1 MSISN
6 TFRTDFDALA
16 QNNALGSSEGE
27 LAFGYLRV
35 SSAAQA
41 DEGRSGLPRQM
52 MHIHEVA
59 VKNGLKIPWDYL
71 YADDDSGFEFEDRA
85 SLSRLRKAYKSNKH
99 QAHSVVIEDLDRLS
113 RNADWHQGYLLDE
126 MKQYH
131 LTPIFWK
138 KFTSRVERAVMGAI
152 AQDGMEQAKKRM
164 AEGNI
169 HKAKSGRV
177 TARVP
182 AYGYKLVDSQGKEGE
197 AAKKDTH
204 YGICEEEALV
214 VRLIFQKMLEGLPLR
229 QIKGILHENY
239 PPPPQSTTWRHKT
252 IHNIIQNP
260 AYKGEFA
267 ANRRTEVKIPIT
279 INEGSLTGPVIKM
292 IKRRVIRPREEWI
305 IVPVPAIVS
314 IEKWE
319 LANTVLMKNAKMSK
333 RNGRYSYLLTG
344 LIRCA
349 TCGHSY
355 VGGSRKRILKSGK
368 KNLTIWYRCGKKHS
382 QLPAEM
388 EEFICDQSQ
397 ISHKILEQAI
407 WSIVYQVLL
416 EPQILI
422 TALEKEF
429 RGERNEQ
436 TTRKIAFLE
445 KQIKASKFED
455 KKLYKAY
462 LAEVFD
468 ETEFAT
474 RRKLVTEKEKKL
486 SEELKKITKSLI
498 SPEHFEARKQSILL
512 ICNNAKENGLVDNA
526 PFEIK
531 KNIIKTVIEKIT
543 LNVNE
548 GWFEL
553 EGIIQGKYPIYKD
566 GKKPFRR
573 EARKNLVP
581 VPNNF

>member
-16 QNNALGSSEGE
+16 QDNALGNPEGE

-59 VKNGLKIPWDYL
+59 VENGLKIPWDYL
-71 YADDDSGFEFEDRA
+71 YADDDSGFEFEDRS

-131 LTPIFWK
+131 LKPVFWK

-182 AYGYKLVDSQGKEGE
+182 AYGYKLVDSQGREGE
-197 AAKKDTH
+197 TAKKDTH
-204 YGICEEEALV
+204 YGIYEEEALV
-214 VRLIFQKMLEGLPLR
+214 VRFIFQRMVEGLPLR
-229 QIKGILHENY
+229 QITTILQESY
-239 PPPPQSTTWRHKT
+239 PPPQKSILWRHRT
-252 IHNIIQNP
+252 IHNIVQNP

-267 ANRRTEVKIPIT
+267 ANRRTEIKVPVT

-292 IKRRVIRPREEWI
+292 IKRRVTRPREEWI
-305 IVPVPAIVS
+305 TIPVPAIVS
-314 IEKWE
+314 VEKWE
-319 LANTVLMKNAKMSK
+319 LANEVLKKNAIMSK
-333 RNGRYSYLLTG
+333 RNGKRSYLLTG
-344 LIRCA
+344 LVHCA
-349 TCGHSY
+349 TCGYGYS
-355 VGGSRKRILKSGK
+355 GNSKKRVLKSGEEGF
-368 KNLTIWYRCGKKHS
+368 TVSYRCNRYI
-382 QLPAEM
+382 LPPAFKEKTT
-388 EEFICDQSQ
+388 CDQSQ
-397 ISHKILEQAI
+397 ISSRFLEPAI
-407 WSIVYQVLL
+407 WDIVYQVLL
-416 EPQILI
+416 DPKVLI
-422 TALEKEF
+422 SALEKEF
-429 RGERNEQ
+429 KGERNEH

-455 KKLYKAY
+455 EKLYRAY

-474 RRKLVTEKEKKL
+474 RRKLVKEKEKKL

-498 SPEHFEARKQSILL
+498 SPEHFEARKKAILL
-512 ICNNAKENGLVDNA
+512 ICNNAKENGLADNA

-553 EGIIQGKYPIYKD
+553 EGVIQGKYPIYKD

-573 EARKNLVP
+573 KARKNLVP